1 MKTKL
6 ILLASL
12 CLLAMTGCETA
23 HDAGDFY
30 KKQAWTPDS
39 FNYTL
44 ERDRNTGDLA
54 DYFGLSWS
62 LK

>member
-1 MKTKL
+1 
-6 ILLASL
+6 
-12 CLLAMTGCETA
+12 MTGCETA